1 MGGGGGGE
9 EGKEIK
15 KGKIGKKRKKKG
27 DEGRGREE
35 ERKKGGKRRRGNRL
49 RGNGTTDHTLER
61 SLCSLTTGAMV
72 YLELFNGE
80 FKFIVTPPLVPFSGE
95 NSL

>member
-1 MGGGGGGE
+1 MRGGAG
-9 EGKEIK
+9 
-15 KGKIGKKRKKKG
+15 KKKG
-27 DEGRGREE
+27 R
-35 ERKKGGKRRRGNRL
+35 KGGKEG
-49 RGNGTTDHTLER
+49 GETDSAEMVPLTIHLKD
-61 SLCSLTTGAMV
+61 LCSLTTGAMF